1 MLFVSENNTKKIG
14 QDYTLPGLL
23 KFALPAI
30 LNEFVLNLLYTVDDG
45 LFITRYVG
53 TAAESAF
60 SILFPLFMM
69 HGALSSLF
77 AGVAVLAAKK
87 MGEKKDEEACSD
99 FTAVLLFVLGLG
111 LVLSFLEFTFKEQIL
126 VLLGANDVIYP
137 YAKSFINIS
146 SLYAALTLCG
156 NIFARFYVPA
166 GSPRMELTATILN
179 VGSNLFF
186 DWFFVVHQ
194 GVGMVGAAYANLIA
208 VIIQNLVGIF
218 FYSGKKAEI
227 RFAKPTKDL
236 LPLLRESCRYGLP
249 TFFSNLSV
257 GFGSLIGNYSILHF
271 GNEDYLAAYTIVNN
285 IAFTFMSGYFGL
297 FGAVGPLLSYA
308 IGEKNVSKLNRLFK
322 QTVAATTILV
332 VVTIGMFFLFAD
344 PIAFLFIGNAAASI
358 KDLIVYG
365 LRVAPYGFIFFGYN
379 VGARMCFSALGNYR
393 SSLFVTI
400 MQEIIFSNLTIV
412 LFPLFF
418 GIEGIWFAFL
428 GGNILTFFVTLIVVY
443 SNRDNYGYGKEHIA
457 LAIDQA

>member
-111 LVLSFLEFTFKEQIL
+111 LVLSFLEFAFKEQIL

-166 GSPRMELTATILN
+166 GSPRM
-179 VGSNLFF
+179 
-186 DWFFVVHQ
+186 
-194 GVGMVGAAYANLIA
+194 
-208 VIIQNLVGIF
+208 
-218 FYSGKKAEI
+218 
-227 RFAKPTKDL
+227 
-236 LPLLRESCRYGLP
+236 
-249 TFFSNLSV
+249 
-257 GFGSLIGNYSILHF
+257 
-271 GNEDYLAAYTIVNN
+271 
-285 IAFTFMSGYFGL
+285 
-297 FGAVGPLLSYA
+297 
-308 IGEKNVSKLNRLFK
+308 
-322 QTVAATTILV
+322 
-332 VVTIGMFFLFAD
+332 
-344 PIAFLFIGNAAASI
+344 
-358 KDLIVYG
+358 
-365 LRVAPYGFIFFGYN
+365 
-379 VGARMCFSALGNYR
+379 
-393 SSLFVTI
+393 
-400 MQEIIFSNLTIV
+400 
-412 LFPLFF
+412 
-418 GIEGIWFAFL
+418 
-428 GGNILTFFVTLIVVY
+428 
-443 SNRDNYGYGKEHIA
+443 
-457 LAIDQA
+457 